1 MDRIFIGAGFL
12 DSCPELTRFVYEY
25 WLGKAGE
32 RRLAYREDIEP
43 ADLIPALPGIQ
54 LIDVLR
60 DTPHEGGIKRG
71 YRFVYRLLGTKE
83 VNVRH
88 GNPVGLPV
96 EEGFFGNDVARV
108 LNNYTQVAETGNVVC
123 DFEEVTV
130 PAGYR
135 VQDVSLFLPLTLDG
149 KSVQQILVYS
159 EQSFLR

>member
-1 MDRIFIGAGFL
+1 LDRIFIGLGFL

-25 WLGKAGE
+25 WLCKAGE

-43 ADLIPALPGIQ
+43 ADLIRALPGIQ
-54 LIDVLR
+54 LVDVLR
-60 DTPHEGGIKRG
+60 DMPHEGGIKRG

-83 VNVRH
+83 VSVRH

-96 EEGFFGNDVARV
+96 EEGFFGNDVERV
-108 LNNYTQVAETGNVVC
+108 LSNYAQVAETGDIVC
-123 DFEEVTV
+123 DFEEVIV

-159 EQSFLR
+159 EQSVLR